1 MFVVKFDFSNAKRP
15 KMHKVLTGVTAKRC
29 LSMHAH
35 ACLCMY
41 VDVSVCMCSCVC
53 VHVHVCVV
61 RVMHARVCVCLWV
74 MHLQDLVID
83 LYIVQL
89 MVPCLTSNS
98 IVPLSAEDRRH
109 HSGMPKVNSLNY
121 NG

>member
-53 VHVHVCVV
+53 VSMLLVVCVM
-61 RVMHARVCVCLWV
+61 RARVCVCVPVGDAFARFGNRSVHCTTDGAMPHIQLNSP
-74 MHLQDLVID
+74 
-83 LYIVQL
+83 IVCRGSQ
-89 MVPCLTSNS
+89 T
-98 IVPLSAEDRRH
+98 PLRH
-109 HSGMPKVNSLNY
+109 A
-121 NG
+121 